1 MNKSIINGENNPT
14 INNLPHLR
22 YTEDFKGWQ
31 TMVQLLGDKRMQK
44 QLWDQIRKM
53 NEIRTLFN
61 NIVLNKFKQMP
72 KLYKKNPKVLKLFND
87 TILDLSALDRTK

>member
-1 MNKSIINGENNPT
+1 M
-14 INNLPHLR
+14 R